1 MTDAVVVLEQRLQYS
16 SATATLQLP
25 LTAEER
31 TVLRGRRTT
40 SCGRPVLL
48 QLPREGSLQHGD
60 LLGDQ
65 SGSTVVEV
73 TAAPEALLR
82 VQGSHPLEL
91 CLLYTS
97 PSPRDG
103 LLSRMP
109 SSA

>member
-1 MTDAVVVLEQRLQYS
+1 MTDAMVVLEQRLQNS

-48 QLPREGSLQHGD
+48 QLPREGSLQ
-60 LLGDQ
+60 
-65 SGSTVVEV
+65 
-73 TAAPEALLR
+73 P
-82 VQGSHPLEL
+82 

>member
-1 MTDAVVVLEQRLQYS
+1 MDAVVVLEQRLQNS

-48 QLPREGSLQHGD
+48 QVPREGSLQPGD

-65 SGSTVVEV
+65 SGSTV
-73 TAAPEALLR
+73 
-82 VQGSHPLEL
+82 

-97 PSPRDG
+97 PSPRDRG
-103 LLSRMP
+103 
-109 SSA
+109 

>member
-1 MTDAVVVLEQRLQYS
+1 MTDAVVVLEQRLQNS

-48 QLPREGSLQHGD
+48 QLPRVGSLQPGD

-73 TAAPEALLR
+73 TAAPEELMR
-82 VQGSHPLEL
+82 VQG

-97 PSPRDG
+97 QSKRDCQ
-103 LLSRMP
+103 
-109 SSA
+109 